1 MSDTGL
7 APVAEQASL
16 TPWQRVS
23 NTFTAPSKTFEDIKR
38 GNQTWWLPFVL
49 MIVLSYIFFAAVS
62 YQIGWAQVT
71 TNSIQMN
78 QKSQER
84 MARLSADQRE
94 MSMKISQYVIEGSV
108 AASPLLIL
116 IVGAIVSGVML
127 GTINFLFGGKATFP
141 ALFAVW
147 MFASLP
153 TLIKP
158 LLGLIVLF
166 AGMAPESFNLANYAP
181 TNLGAFFSPQ
191 EMNAGLYRL
200 ASAID
205 LTTIWYLVLFSMGV
219 ATVAGVKKSAGYIAV
234 FGWWAIIV
242 LLSAGSAAIFG

>member
-1 MSDTGL
+1 MSDIGF

-16 TPWQRVS
+16 TQWQRVA
-23 NTFTAPSKTFEDIKR
+23 NTFTAPSKTFEDIKH

-49 MIVLSYIFFAAVS
+49 MIVISYIFFAAVS
-62 YQIGWAQVT
+62 YQIGWAQVA
-71 TNSIQMN
+71 TNTAQMN
-78 QKSQER
+78 PKSQQR
-84 MARLSADQRE
+84 MAQLSADQRE
-94 MSMKISQYVIEGSV
+94 MSMRVSQYAIEGSV

-141 ALFAVW
+141 ALFSVW

-153 TLIKP
+153 TLIKT

-181 TNLGAFFSPQ
+181 TNLGAFLSPQ
-191 EMNAGLYRL
+191 DVNAGLYRL

-205 LTTIWYLVLFSMGV
+205 LTTIWYLILFSMGV
-219 ATVAGVKKSAGYIAV
+219 ATVAGVKKSSGYIAV
-234 FGWWAIIV
+234 FGWWGIIV
-242 LLSAGSAAIFG
+242 VLSAGTAAIFG

>member
-1 MSDTGL
+1 MSDTGF
-7 APVAEQASL
+7 APAAEQASL
-16 TPWQRVS
+16 TPWQRVA

-62 YQIGWAQVT
+62 YQIGWTQVAANAT
-71 TNSIQMN
+71 QMN
-78 QKSQER
+78 PKSQER
-84 MARLSADQRE
+84 MAQLSPDQRA

-116 IVGAIVSGVML
+116 IVGAIVSGVMM
-127 GTINFLFGGKATFP
+127 GTINFIFGGKATFQ

-181 TNLGAFFSPQ
+181 TNVGAFFSPQ

-205 LTTIWYLVLFSMGV
+205 LTTIWYLILFSMGV
-219 ATVAGVKKSAGYIAV
+219 ATVAGVKKSASYIAV

-242 LLSAGSAAIFG
+242 LISAGSAAIFG